1 MLNLFDKE
9 KNKYKSIFELS
20 PEAIVIIDPKGN
32 IVDINGR
39 VYDWLGFKTEEL
51 IGKKLGEAPFLNKES
66 QIRAQE
72 NFIKR
77 MTGTEILP
85 YELDFVTKKGE
96 KVVGRV
102 IGSSIR
108 DRNNKITSV
117 IIMISDIT
125 KYKESDDAL
134 KESEEKYRRLVNLA
148 QEGIWLIDDKAN
160 TTFANPRMAEML
172 GYKPEEM
179 MGKHLFSFMDEK
191 GKEIAKVNIER
202 RKKGI
207 KEQHDFEFLR
217 KDGSRIYTSLET
229 SSIND
234 KDGKYLGALAVV
246 ADITQRKLMEFK
258 IKESEEKYKNIIS
271 SSPEAITLT
280 DLNGRIIYCN
290 QATLDLLGLSN
301 KNEIVGKT
309 CIDFM
314 LPLDKKIAL
323 KNIEKTL
330 KLGVL
335 KNVEYALLKK
345 DGQKF
350 PVDFSA
356 SVIKDSDGKPKFIMN
371 ITRDISEKKRVEQ
384 AKSEFTSLASHQLRT
399 PLSIMNWYTEMILDG
414 KAGKLSQKQRKYI
427 KEIYVA
433 NNKLIKLVNLLLNI
447 SRIDLGTFV
456 INISKTDLVKTV
468 NSVIKDLLPQ
478 IREKKIKI
486 EKNYPRKSFWVDTD
500 PNIINIVFQNLLSN
514 SVRYTDSGG
523 KIIITFEKQGSSML
537 IQFSDTGYGIPE
549 NQHSQIFSRF
559 FRAENIKSKDPAGIG
574 LGLYIAKSVLEQ
586 INGKIWF
593 KSLERKGTTFYVK
606 IPLKITR
613 GKVSTK

>member
-1 MLNLFDKE
+1 MFDWFDKE

-102 IGSSIR
+102 IGSPIK
-108 DRNNKITSV
+108 DKNKKITSV

-148 QEGIWLIDDKAN
+148 QEGIWLIDDKVN
-160 TTFANPRMAEML
+160 TTFVNPRMAEML

-179 MGKHLFSFMDEK
+179 MGKHLFSFTDEK

-290 QATLDLLGLSN
+290 QATLDLFELLD
-301 KNEIVGKT
+301 KKEIVGKT
-309 CIDFM
+309 CIDFV
-314 LPLDKKIAL
+314 LPLDKKNAL
-323 KNIEKTL
+323 KNIEITL
-330 KLGVL
+330 RLGLL
-335 KNVEYALLKK
+335 KNVEYTFLKK

-371 ITRDISEKKRVEQ
+371 IIRDISEQKRVER

-414 KAGKLSQKQRKYI
+414 KAGKLSQKQKKYL
-427 KEIYVA
+427 KEIYIA

-468 NSVIKDLLPQ
+468 NSTIKDLLPQ

-486 EKNYPRKSFWVDTD
+486 EKNYPRKSFWIDTD
-500 PNIINIVFQNLLSN
+500 PNIVNIVFQNLLSN
-514 SVRYTDSGG
+514 SVRYMDKGG
-523 KIIITFEKQGSSML
+523 KIIINFEKQKSSIL
-537 IQFSDTGYGIPE
+537 IQVSDTGYGIPQ
-549 NQHSQIFSRF
+549 NQQPQIFSRF
-559 FRAENIKSKDPAGIG
+559 FRAENVKQKDTSGIG
-574 LGLYIAKSVLEQ
+574 LGLYIVKSVIKE
-586 INGKIWF
+586 IDGEIWF
-593 KSLERKGTTFYVK
+593 ESKEKEGTTFYVR
-606 IPLKITR
+606 IPLEVK
-613 GKVSTK
+613 KNEK

>member
-356 SVIKDSDGKPKFIMN
+356 SIIKDSDGKPKFIMN